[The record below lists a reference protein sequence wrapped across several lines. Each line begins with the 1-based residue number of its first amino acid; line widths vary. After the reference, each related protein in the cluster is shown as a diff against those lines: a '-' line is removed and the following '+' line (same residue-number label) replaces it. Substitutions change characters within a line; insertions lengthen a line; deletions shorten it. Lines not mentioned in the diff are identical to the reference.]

1 MKGRNAKALLLV
13 LAATSFG
20 CSSVRGSAIAT
31 GPLRLP
37 AHVGAVSIY
46 MVNRPASST
55 DLGVVEV
62 HAFQTEATVETLLP
76 LFVKKVASLGG
87 NAAVIDNVGANFQ
100 MVERLDA
107 ESYSYPCGLYTCVGT
122 RLYPVRYEVMV
133 LSLHG
138 HAALERSAAEGGQ
151 R

>member
-20 CSSVRGSAIAT
+20 CSSVRGTAIAT

-46 MVNRPASST
+46 MVNRPAAST
-55 DLGVVEV
+55 DLGIVEV
-62 HAFQTEATVETLLP
+62 HAFQTDATVEKLLP
-76 LFVKKVASLGG
+76 LFVQKVASLGG
-87 NAAVIDNVGANFQ
+87 NAAVVDNVGADFR

-107 ESYSYPCGLYTCVGT
+107 ESYTYPCGFYTCVGT

-133 LSLHG
+133 LSIHG
-138 HAALERSAAEGGQ
+138 HAALERSATERGQ